1 MASSTLCLVYTPA
14 FGPPEREGAGLGGS
28 QRGLLGRK
36 KWTIQGGRNLMS
48 VQATS
53 TPTQHG
59 IVVAGREMPEF
70 KRIGV
75 EPLTGACGAEISGVD
90 ITKPLSDEV
99 LSEVML
105 AFEHFLVIMFR
116 DQDLS
121 IEQHKAF
128 SRYFGELTELPQA
141 PTYAGHADMQEVR
154 REVHDPVSVVPFTK
168 FHTDSPF
175 LPRPPLCMVMRAIDA
190 PKYGGDTAF
199 ANMYLAYEELSDGF
213 KDTLSRTKVVY
224 SGKDIW
230 SKNAKLDKDKQL
242 RLRDSHSFTED
253 QLESVHPAV
262 RAHPRTGRKGLY
274 VTGAYF
280 KRFEGWSEED
290 SHAMLDYLARLPHRL
305 QYQCRIRWKPN
316 TVIVWDNR
324 FLQHC
329 GIHDYENERRHLV
342 RTTIIGERPLG
353 PS

>member
-1 MASSTLCLVYTPA
+1 
-14 FGPPEREGAGLGGS
+14 
-28 QRGLLGRK
+28 
-36 KWTIQGGRNLMS
+36 MS
-48 VQATS
+48 VEAKSAAGRT
-53 TPTQHG
+53 
-59 IVVAGREMPEF
+59 IVAGREMPEF
-70 KRIGV
+70 RHIGV

-90 ITKPLSDEV
+90 LRKPLSDQV
-99 LSEVML
+99 LGEVMT
-105 AFEHFLVIMFR
+105 AFEHFLVILFR

-141 PTYAGHADMQEVR
+141 PTYAGQSDMQEVR
-154 REVHDPVSVVPFTK
+154 REAHEPVSVVPFTR

-175 LPRPPLCMVMRAIDA
+175 LERPPLCIVMRAIDA

-199 ANMYLAYEELSDGF
+199 ANMYLAYEELSGGL
-213 KDTLSRTKVVY
+213 KETLSRLKVVY

-230 SKNAKLDKDKQL
+230 SKNAKLDQDKQL
-242 RLRDSHSFTED
+242 RLRDNHDFTEG
-253 QLESVHPAV
+253 QLENIHPAV
-262 RAHPRTGRKGLY
+262 RSHPRTGRKALF
-274 VTGAYF
+274 VAGAYF

-290 SHAMLDYLARLPHRL
+290 SRSLLDYLAHLPHRL

-316 TVIVWDNR
+316 TLIVWDNR

-342 RTTIIGERPLG
+342 RTTIIGERPI
-353 PS
+353 

>member
-1 MASSTLCLVYTPA
+1 MSAEAAQTT
-14 FGPPEREGAGLGGS
+14 
-28 QRGLLGRK
+28 QR
-36 KWTIQGGRNLMS
+36 TI
-48 VQATS
+48 
-53 TPTQHG
+53 
-59 IVVAGREMPEF
+59 VAGREMPEF
-70 KRIGV
+70 RYIGV

-90 ITKPLSDEV
+90 LTKPLREEV
-99 LSEVML
+99 LAEVMT

-141 PTYAGHADMQEVR
+141 PIYAGQRDMQEVR
-154 REVHDPVSVVPFTK
+154 REAHEPVSVVPFTR

-175 LPRPPLCMVMRAIDA
+175 LERPPLCMVMRAVDA

-213 KDTLSRTKVVY
+213 KEMLGRLKVVY

-242 RLRDSHSFTED
+242 RLRESHDFTEA
-253 QLESVHPAV
+253 QLENVHPAV
-262 RAHPRTGRKGLY
+262 RRHPRTGRKAVY
-274 VTGAYF
+274 VTGVYF
-280 KRFEGWSEED
+280 KRFEGWSEEE
-290 SHAMLDYLARLPHRL
+290 SRALLEYLAHLPHRL
-305 QYQCRIRWKPN
+305 QYQCRIRWKRN

-342 RTTIIGERPLG
+342 RTTIIGERPI
-353 PS
+353 

>member
-1 MASSTLCLVYTPA
+1 
-14 FGPPEREGAGLGGS
+14 
-28 QRGLLGRK
+28 
-36 KWTIQGGRNLMS
+36 MS
-48 VQATS
+48 VEATQATQR
-53 TPTQHG
+53 T
-59 IVVAGREMPEF
+59 IVAGREMPEF
-70 KRIGV
+70 RRIGV
-75 EPLTGACGAEISGVD
+75 EPLTGACGAEITGVD
-90 ITKPLSDEV
+90 LRKPLGEEV
-99 LSEVML
+99 LAEVMI

-116 DQDLS
+116 DQDLT

-154 REVHDPVSVVPFTK
+154 REAHEPVSVVPFTR

-175 LPRPPLCMVMRAIDA
+175 LERPPLCMVMRAVDA

-213 KDTLSRTKVVY
+213 KEMLGRLRVVY

-242 RLRDSHSFTED
+242 RLRESHNFTEE

-262 RAHPRTGRKGLY
+262 RSHPRTGRKALY

-290 SHAMLDYLARLPHRL
+290 SRALLDYLAHLPHKL
-305 QYQCRIRWKPN
+305 QYQCRILWKRN

-329 GIHDYENERRHLV
+329 GIHDYQNERRHLV
-342 RTTIIGERPLG
+342 RTTIIGERPI
-353 PS
+353 